1 MLGPSGGVKS
11 GANPL
16 PGDGN
21 SGRTGSAD
29 HGRGTAGQGK
39 GRAEREREIG
49 WTGLERKVRSSRRE
63 VQAVDGPLFQAI
75 QEPDLVCTLAGTSVA
90 RPPRHGP
97 SSSGLEPSHLGVS
110 YR

>member
-1 MLGPSGGVKS
+1 VAQTRSQ
-11 GANPL
+11 
-16 PGDGN
+16 GDGN

-39 GRAEREREIG
+39 GRAEREREREIG

-75 QEPDLVCTLAGTSVA
+75 QEPDLVCMYVHTLAGTSVA